1 MELSRPV
8 EGMIE
13 MSTVVFQQC
22 ECGIEL
28 KITKMFNECKSVYT
42 CECRREVKISG
53 TILELHY
60 RKDGSEKDQDWVQ
73 AEPWRVRG

>member
-28 KITKMFNECKSVYT
+28 KITKMFNECKQVYT
-42 CECRREVKISG
+42 CECRRETKISG

-60 RKDGSEKDQDWVQ
+60 RKNGSEKDQDWVL
-73 AEPWRVRG
+73 AESWRVRG